1 MLRSLLKGLLDWF
14 KTAAGIT
21 VLSSVVLAIA
31 VAIDRGPFILA
42 NAVVMGGILALVAM
56 GLAMVLGVMNV
67 AQFAHGEFFMIGS
80 LIAYFVFTPLAEHL
94 TQNPNPILAFLAPL
108 LTIFCSLIGGGLA
121 GAVTERLVFRE
132 LRKRSSE
139 NWVMNTFLLTVGITV
154 ILINGHQLLFGTDF
168 KGIVRYW
175 SGPPITL
182 FDVFMSRDRVFTLAL
197 AILIIVIFWLFMSYT
212 RTGRAIRAV
221 SQDETGALMV
231 GINLDGIMTLTMAI
245 GCALAAFAGGCLLY
259 MYPSYPTVGLEPL
272 YLSWI
277 IVILVGLG
285 NIMGAFVGGFIVSLL
300 KVVTVEYIGAGW
312 DFVIPVAIIIIVLI
326 FKPSGIFGTEVR
338 GALDK

>member
-1 MLRSLLKGLLDWF
+1 MLQTLLKGVFEWL
-14 KTAAGIT
+14 KSAAGIT
-21 VLSSVVLAIA
+21 ILSSIVLAIV
-31 VAIDRGPFILA
+31 VAMNRGPFILV
-42 NAVVMGGILALVAM
+42 NVVVMGGIMALIAM

-67 AQFAHGEFFMIGS
+67 AQFAHGEYFMVGS
-80 LIAYFVFTPLAEHL
+80 LIAYLIFTPMAEYL
-94 TQNPNPILAFLAPL
+94 NQNPSPVLAFLAPL
-108 LTIFCSLIGGGLA
+108 LTIFCALIGGGLA
-121 GAVTERLVFRE
+121 GAITERLIFRE
-132 LRKRSSE
+132 LRKRSKE
-139 NWVMNTFLLTVGITV
+139 NWVMNTFLLTVGISV

-175 SGPPITL
+175 SGPP
-182 FDVFMSRDRVFTLAL
+182 FSFYDMFMSRDRVYTMAL
-197 AILIIVIFWLFMSYT
+197 AIIIVVCFWLFMSYT

-221 SQDETGALMV
+221 SQDEIGALMV

-245 GCALAAFAGGCLLY
+245 GCALAAVSGGCLLY

-272 YLSWI
+272 YLAWI

-285 NIMGAFVGGFIVSLL
+285 NIMGAFVGGFVVALL
-300 KVVTVEYIGAGW
+300 KVVTVEYVGAGW
-312 DFVIPVAIIIIVLI
+312 DFVVPIAIIIIVLI